1 MSFALARTGL
11 VVLGLAGVWGGASVT
26 RWPGVVLADTS
37 VAGRHVRPVELSL
50 PLTPDSLALLV
61 AKDPFRLARTPATT
75 PYDPLRD
82 GPDAV
87 PDQPPPPKPI
97 LLLSG
102 ILWGREPSALLE
114 GIPGIEGPRV
124 VHPGDTVGGLTIRR
138 IREQSVEVRGFDTTW
153 TLLVRESWR

>member
-11 VVLGLAGVWGGASVT
+11 VALGLSSVWAGVVVV
-26 RWPGVVLADTS
+26 RWPGVVVADTS
-37 VAGRHVRPVELSL
+37 APSRHILLVELSS
-50 PLTPDSLALLV
+50 PPTSDSLGLLV

-87 PDQPPPPKPI
+87 PDQPPPPKPV

-124 VHPGDTVGGLTIRR
+124 VHPGDTLGGLTIRR